1 MLLSII
7 KDYSLWEDGLKK
19 INWAKRFMP
28 ILNQIRK
35 EYGARK
41 PLTGLNIAISVHLEA
56 KTANLALLLKDLGAN
71 VYVTGS
77 NPLSTQDDVAAALV
91 HEGIEVFAI
100 RGATEE
106 EYFYHLE
113 KTLENNIRLIIDD
126 GGDLTYLLHTK
137 LENLADKIM
146 GGCEE
151 TTTGIIR
158 LKALEREGK
167 LKFPMIAVN
176 NAYCKHLFDNRY
188 GTGQS
193 TWDGIMRTTNITVA
207 GKYVVVAGYGFC
219 GKGIAK
225 RAQGLGAKVVVT
237 EVDPVKAL
245 EAYMD
250 GFEVMK
256 MEDAAKIGDIFITA
270 TGCKDVIRYEH
281 ILNMKDGAILC
292 NSGHFNVEIDM
303 ETLAKK
309 AIKAYEARK
318 NITGYKLENGKEV
331 FVLAEGRLVN
341 LAAADGH
348 PIEIMDMSFAIQ
360 ALCTIYVAQNYK
372 NLDKKVY
379 QVPSEIDSYV
389 AMAKLK
395 SLEIEID
402 RLSSEQEKYLN
413 SWEV

>member
-35 EYGARK
+35 EYEDRK
-41 PLTGLNIAISVHLEA
+41 PLKGFNVAISVHLEA
-56 KTANLALLLKDLGAN
+56 KTANLALLLKDLGSN
-71 VYVTGS
+71 VFVTGS
-77 NPLSTQDDVAAALV
+77 NPLSTQDDVASALV

-100 RGATEE
+100 RGVDSS
-106 EYFYHLE
+106 EYFNHLE
-113 KTLENNIRLIIDD
+113 KTLENDIDLIIDD

-137 LENLADKIM
+137 REDLGNRII

-151 TTTGIIR
+151 TTTGVIR
-158 LKALEREGK
+158 LRALEREGK

-176 NAYCKHLFDNRY
+176 NAYCKHLFDNRI

-225 RAQGLGAKVVVT
+225 RAQGLGAKVIVS
-237 EVDPVKAL
+237 EVDPIKAL

-250 GFEVMK
+250 GFEVMR
-256 MEDAAKIGDIFITA
+256 MQDAAKIGDIFVTA

-281 ILNMKDGAILC
+281 ILQMKDGAILC
-292 NSGHFNVEIDM
+292 NSGHFNVEIDIT
-303 ETLAKK
+303 TLEKK
-309 AIKAYEARK
+309 AVKKYEARK
-318 NITGYKLENGKEV
+318 NIQGYLLENGKEV
-331 FVLAEGRLVN
+331 FVIAEGRLVN

-360 ALCTIYVAQNYK
+360 ALSSIYVVQNH
-372 NLDKKVY
+372 KKLEKRVY
-379 QVPSEIDSYV
+379 NVPEEIDRFV
-389 AMAKLK
+389 AEVKLR
-395 SLEIEID
+395 SLGIEID
-402 RLSSEQEKYLN
+402 RLTPEQEKYLE

>member
-1 MLLSII
+1 VLLAII
-7 KDYSLWEDGLKK
+7 KDYCLWEEGLRK
-19 INWAKRFMP
+19 ILWAKRFMP
-28 ILNQIRK
+28 ILEQIRK
-35 EYGARK
+35 DYINEK
-41 PLTGLNIAISVHLEA
+41 PLNGINVAISVHLEA

-77 NPLSTQDDVAAALV
+77 NPLSTQDDIAAALV
-91 HEGIEVFAI
+91 HEDIEVFAI

-113 KTLENNIRLIIDD
+113 KTLENDIRLIIDD

-137 LENLADKIM
+137 LENLSDKIM

-158 LKALEREGK
+158 LKALEKDGK

-207 GKYVVVAGYGFC
+207 GKHVVVAGYGFC

-225 RAQGLGAKVVVT
+225 RAQGLGAKVIVT
-237 EVDPVKAL
+237 EVDPIKAL

-256 MEDAAKIGDIFITA
+256 MEDAAKIGDIFVTA
-270 TGCKDVIRYEH
+270 TGCKDVVRYEH
-281 ILNMKDGAILC
+281 ILEMKDGAILC
-292 NSGHFNVEIDM
+292 NSGHFNVEIDI
-303 ETLAKK
+303 ETLEKK
-309 AIKAYEARK
+309 AIKIYEARK
-318 NITGYKLENGKEV
+318 NITGYKLENGKDV

-395 SLEIEID
+395 SLGIEID
-402 RLSSEQEKYLN
+402 RLTNEQKKYLN

>member
-1 MLLSII
+1 MAII
-7 KDYSLWEDGLKK
+7 KDHSLWEEGLRK
-19 INWAKRFMP
+19 ILWAKRFMP
-28 ILNQIRK
+28 ILEQIRK
-35 EYGARK
+35 DYIDKK
-41 PLTGLNIAISVHLEA
+41 PLNGINVAISVHLEA

-100 RGATEE
+100 KGANEE

-113 KTLENNIRLIIDD
+113 KTLENDIRLIIDD

-158 LKALEREGK
+158 LKALEKDGK

-207 GKYVVVAGYGFC
+207 GKHVVVAGYGFC
-219 GKGIAK
+219 GKGVAK
-225 RAQGLGAKVVVT
+225 RAQGLGAKVIVT
-237 EVDPVKAL
+237 EVDPIKAL

-256 MEDAAKIGDIFITA
+256 MEDAAKIGDIFVTA

-292 NSGHFNVEIDM
+292 NSGHFNVEIDI
-303 ETLAKK
+303 ETLEKK
-309 AIKAYEARK
+309 ATKVYEARK
-318 NITGYKLENGKEV
+318 NITGYMLENGKEV

-360 ALCTIYVAQNYK
+360 ALCAIYVAQNYK
-372 NLDKKVY
+372 NLEKKVY
-379 QVPSEIDSYV
+379 QVPSEIDSFV
-389 AMAKLK
+389 AMTKLK
-395 SLEIEID
+395 SLGIEID
-402 RLSSEQEKYLN
+402 KLTSEQVKYLN

>member
-1 MLLSII
+1 MSII
-7 KDYSLWEDGLKK
+7 KDYSLWEEGLRK
-19 INWAKRFMP
+19 ILWAKRFMP
-28 ILNQIRK
+28 VLDQIRK
-35 EYGARK
+35 DYIDKK
-41 PLTGLNIAISVHLEA
+41 PLSGVNVAISVHLEA

-91 HEGIEVFAI
+91 HEGLEVFAI

-106 EYFYHLE
+106 EYFYHLK
-113 KTLENNIRLIIDD
+113 KTLENDINLIIDD
-126 GGDLTYLLHTK
+126 GGDLTYLLHTE
-137 LENLADKIM
+137 LENLSDRIM

-158 LKALEREGK
+158 LKALEKEGK

-176 NAYCKHLFDNRY
+176 DAYCKHLFDNRY

-193 TWDGIMRTTNITVA
+193 TWDGIMRTTNIMVA
-207 GKYVVVAGYGFC
+207 GKHVVVAGYGFC

-225 RAQGLGAKVVVT
+225 RAQGLGAKVIVT

-250 GFEVMK
+250 GFDVMK

-270 TGCKDVIRYEH
+270 TGCRDVIRYEH
-281 ILNMKDGAILC
+281 ILQMKDGVILA
-292 NSGHFNVEIDM
+292 NSGHFNVEIDIA
-303 ETLAKK
+303 TLEKK
-309 AIKAYEARK
+309 ALKKYEARK
-318 NITGYKLENGKEV
+318 NIQGYVLENGREV
-331 FVLAEGRLVN
+331 FVIAEGRLVN

-360 ALCTIYVAQNYK
+360 ALSSIYVAQNHEK
-372 NLDKKVY
+372 LERKVY
-379 QVPSEIDSYV
+379 NVPGEIDRFV
-389 AMAKLK
+389 AGVKLK
-395 SLEIEID
+395 SLGIEID
-402 RLSSEQEKYLN
+402 RLTFDQEKYLE

>member
-1 MLLSII
+1 MAII
-7 KDYSLWEDGLKK
+7 KDHCLWEEGLRK
-19 INWAKRFMP
+19 ILWAKRFMP
-28 ILNQIRK
+28 ILEQIRK
-35 EYGARK
+35 DYINKK
-41 PLTGLNIAISVHLEA
+41 PLNGINVAISVHLEA

-77 NPLSTQDDVAAALV
+77 NPLSTQDDIAAALV

-113 KTLENNIRLIIDD
+113 KTLENDIRLIIDD

-137 LENLADKIM
+137 LENLSDKIM

-158 LKALEREGK
+158 LKALEKDGK

-193 TWDGIMRTTNITVA
+193 TWDGIIRTTNITVA

-225 RAQGLGAKVVVT
+225 RAQGLGAKVIVT
-237 EVDPVKAL
+237 EVDPIKAL

-256 MEDAAKIGDIFITA
+256 MEDAAKIGDIFVTA

-281 ILNMKDGAILC
+281 ILNMKDGAILS
-292 NSGHFNVEIDM
+292 NSGHFNVEIDI
-303 ETLAKK
+303 ETLEKK
-309 AIKAYEARK
+309 AIKIYEARK
-318 NITGYKLENGKEV
+318 NITGYKLENGKDV

-395 SLEIEID
+395 SLGIEID
-402 RLSSEQEKYLN
+402 RLTSEQEKYLN

>member
-1 MLLSII
+1 
-7 KDYSLWEDGLKK
+7 
-19 INWAKRFMP
+19 MP
-28 ILNQIRK
+28 ILEQIRK
-35 EYGARK
+35 DYINEK
-41 PLTGLNIAISVHLEA
+41 PLNGINVAISVHLEA

-77 NPLSTQDDVAAALV
+77 NPLSTQDDIAAALV
-91 HEGIEVFAI
+91 HEDIEVFAI

-113 KTLENNIRLIIDD
+113 KTLENDIRLIIDD

-137 LENLADKIM
+137 LENLSDKIM

-158 LKALEREGK
+158 LKALEKDGK

-207 GKYVVVAGYGFC
+207 GKHVVVAGYGFC

-225 RAQGLGAKVVVT
+225 RAQGLGAKVIVT
-237 EVDPVKAL
+237 EVDPIKAL

-256 MEDAAKIGDIFITA
+256 MEDAAKIGDIFVTA
-270 TGCKDVIRYEH
+270 TGCKDVVRYEH
-281 ILNMKDGAILC
+281 ILEMKDGAILC
-292 NSGHFNVEIDM
+292 NSGHFNVEIDI
-303 ETLAKK
+303 ETLEKK
-309 AIKAYEARK
+309 AIKIYEARK
-318 NITGYKLENGKEV
+318 NITGYKLENGKDV

-395 SLEIEID
+395 SLGIEID
-402 RLSSEQEKYLN
+402 RLTNEQKKYLN

>member
-1 MLLSII
+1 MSII
-7 KDYSLWEDGLKK
+7 KDYLLWEEGLKK

-28 ILNQIRK
+28 ILNQIKK
-35 EYGARK
+35 EYADKK
-41 PLTGLNIAISVHLEA
+41 PLKDKNIALSIHLEA
-56 KTANLALLLKDLGAN
+56 KTANLALLLKELGAN

-100 RGATEE
+100 REVDE
-106 EYFYHLE
+106 KEYFYHLE
-113 KTLENNIRLIIDD
+113 KTLDNNIKIIIDD

-137 LENLADKIM
+137 LPELALKIM

-151 TTTGIIR
+151 TTTGVIR
-158 LKALEREGK
+158 LRALEKEGR

-193 TWDGIMRTTNITVA
+193 TWDGIIRTTNITIA

-219 GKGIAK
+219 GRGIAK
-225 RAQGLGAKVVVT
+225 RAQGLGAKVIVT
-237 EVDPVKAL
+237 EVDSIRAL

-256 MEDAAKIGDIFITA
+256 MEDAAKVGDIFITA

-281 ILNMKDGAILC
+281 ILDMKDGAILC
-292 NSGHFNVEIDM
+292 NAGHFNVEIDI
-303 ETLAKK
+303 ESLEEK
-309 AIKAYEARK
+309 AVHKYEARK
-318 NITGYKLENGKEV
+318 NITGYRLKNDKEI
-331 FVLAEGRLVN
+331 FVLAQGRLVN

-360 ALCTIYVAQNYK
+360 ALSAIYISENSK
-372 NLDKKVY
+372 DLENKVY
-379 QVPSEIDSYV
+379 EVPNEIDYFV
-389 AMAKLK
+389 AKAKLK
-395 SLEIEID
+395 SLNIEID
-402 RLSSEQEKYLN
+402 KLSPDQVKYLN